1 MPVAPTNRSTLHTV
15 TLLLTLLH
23 KSDASYVNVYAPGRL
38 GEKSMAS
45 PSHCLAAKSEV
56 SNAQAKGV
64 PEQASRPWPVTA
76 GRQQR
81 FTAFYALALAWNTL
95 PTAAVSP
102 KSFVRPTPQ
111 QPQTAP
117 KPLRKGKDAERNYG

>member
-56 SNAQAKGV
+56 SNAHAIGV
-64 PEQASRPWPVTA
+64 PAQVDWPVTENG
-76 GRQQR
+76 GRKKNGAR
-81 FTAFYALALAWNTL
+81 KKNSGY
-95 PTAAVSP
+95 
-102 KSFVRPTPQ
+102 
-111 QPQTAP
+111 
-117 KPLRKGKDAERNYG
+117 PLRASAVF